1 VASRLLLRYVPF
13 FQVDPGADEQYE
25 AELERVLELRRAS
38 LSQYMLAVRSE
49 IEGLWLELM
58 MSDEEKDE
66 FVGFI
71 DGKCT
76 SGLRAPI

>member
-1 VASRLLLRYVPF
+1 MNRLLLQYVLF
-13 FQVDPGADEQYE
+13 FQIDSGADEQYE

-66 FVGFI
+66 FDGFI
-71 DGKCT
+71 DGEY
-76 SGLRAPI
+76 SLSRQVIS

>member
-1 VASRLLLRYVPF
+1 
-13 FQVDPGADEQYE
+13 
-25 AELERVLELRRAS
+25 
-38 LSQYMLAVRSE
+38 MLAVRSE

-71 DGKCT
+71 DGE
-76 SGLRAPI
+76 SGLGAQVTC

>member
-1 VASRLLLRYVPF
+1 LLQYVPF
-13 FQVDPGADEQYE
+13 FQIDSGADEQYE

-66 FVGFI
+66 FDGFI
-71 DGKCT
+71 DGEY
-76 SGLRAPI
+76 SLSRQVIS

>member
-1 VASRLLLRYVPF
+1 VGNRLLLQYVSF
-13 FQVDPGADEQYE
+13 FQIDSGADRQYE
-25 AELERVLELRRAS
+25 AELDRVLELRRAS

-71 DGKCT
+71 DGE
-76 SGLRAPI
+76 SSLGA

>member
-1 VASRLLLRYVPF
+1 MNRLLLQYVSF
-13 FQVDPGADEQYE
+13 CQCAPGTDEQYE

-49 IEGLWLELM
+49 IEGFWLELM

-76 SGLRAPI
+76 SGLRTPI

>member
-1 VASRLLLRYVPF
+1 
-13 FQVDPGADEQYE
+13 
-25 AELERVLELRRAS
+25 
-38 LSQYMLAVRSE
+38 MLAVRSE

>member
-1 VASRLLLRYVPF
+1 
-13 FQVDPGADEQYE
+13 
-25 AELERVLELRRAS
+25 
-38 LSQYMLAVRSE
+38 MLAVRSE

-71 DGKCT
+71 DGESSLGAQATC
-76 SGLRAPI
+76 

>member
-1 VASRLLLRYVPF
+1 MASRLLLQYVPF
-13 FQVDPGADEQYE
+13 FQIDSGTDGQYE

-66 FVGFI
+66 FDGFI
-71 DGKCT
+71 DGEY
-76 SGLRAPI
+76 SLSRQVIS

>member
-1 VASRLLLRYVPF
+1 VASRLLLQYVSF
-13 FQVDPGADEQYE
+13 FQVDSGADKQYE

-66 FVGFI
+66 FAGFI
-71 DGKCT
+71 DGEST
-76 SGLRAPI
+76 SGLRASI